1 MYNQFHNEQA
11 VYVMSRAIRQLEELD
26 EMNSHMSGNGEDTI
40 LECYSRIATSEPD
53 NPLYPVAAAKMYDLS
68 VKLDEVRRHMAHVID
83 IVGQHAVHF
92 KVFDADES
100 EWLHETDDRAEAFYM
115 DDLDTI

>member
-1 MYNQFHNEQA
+1 MYNQFHTEQA
-11 VYVMSRAIRQLEELD
+11 VYVMNLAIRQLEELD
-26 EMNSHMSGNGEDTI
+26 EMNSHMSGNGKDTI

-53 NPLYPVAAAKMYDLS
+53 NPLYPVAAARMFDLS
-68 VKLDEVRRHMAHVID
+68 VKLDEVRRNMAAVID

-100 EWLHETDDRAEAFYM
+100 EWLHETDDRAEAYYM
-115 DDLDTI
+115 DDLETI

>member
-1 MYNQFHNEQA
+1 MNL
-11 VYVMSRAIRQLEELD
+11 AIRQLEELD
-26 EMNSHMSGNGEDTI
+26 EMNSHMSGNGKDTI

-53 NPLYPVAAAKMYDLS
+53 NPLYPVAAAKCRPF
-68 VKLDEVRRHMAHVID
+68 VKLDEVRRNMAAVID

-92 KVFDADES
+92 KVFDDDEN

-115 DDLDTI
+115 DDLETI